1 MIQKSSI
8 RYVLPKSAQIVILNA
23 VNKILILCSK
33 NKDRRVVIKRRTI
46 LSKKTDELFL
56 LSTEVRGIQL
66 IELISPTKI
75 FSSQ

>member
-33 NKDRRVVIKRRTI
+33 NKDRRVVIKRTI
-46 LSKKTDELFL
+46 LSKKTNE
-56 LSTEVRGIQL
+56 
-66 IELISPTKI
+66 
-75 FSSQ
+75 